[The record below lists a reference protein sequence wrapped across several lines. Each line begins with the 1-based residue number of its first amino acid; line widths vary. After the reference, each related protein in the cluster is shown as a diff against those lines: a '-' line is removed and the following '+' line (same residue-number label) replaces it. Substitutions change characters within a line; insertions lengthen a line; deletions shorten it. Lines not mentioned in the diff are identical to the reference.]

1 MTREL
6 NFNVKYLIQ
15 HPFKVKSLILSL
27 NYPACVTVSIYNGA
41 LKVQYHG
48 SYGNF
53 SSKFTK
59 FSLKHFVNIQIVAK
73 RKG

>member
-1 MTREL
+1 M
-6 NFNVKYLIQ
+6 YL
-15 HPFKVKSLILSL
+15 L
-27 NYPACVTVSIYNGA
+27 IYNGA

-73 RKG
+73 REG